1 MVASRR
7 VIEKFAEKSGFCNVI
22 TRTDD
27 LRKATDNFHALQ
39 GNIHKLILCLKDHQ
53 KSMNS
58 VRSSRLRIA
67 QQLQTLAEGT
77 PISGCVNSGKI
88 EQDSQSGSR
97 KSYVTIADALDQRS
111 TVLIDKFRLYV
122 IDYTVEWKKILK
134 NRVTQ
139 SLAAFEKTRLEYDH
153 YQRKMSSM
161 RKTVTALEKK
171 GKPIDPALN
180 QKIFRNEEKLEETK
194 ANYFMSHRKTV
205 LFLKEVTER
214 SWKDLHPLFVKL
226 AQFDCTFAKD
236 QATISS
242 DLNGVISALQ
252 KIALDNGMSKTARLK
267 NLMYADPEEIYTG
280 LPLRKIGTPNKTL
293 SVELGSAEDLVTEAQ
308 PHTTGAL
315 ILYED
320 SEVNKSLSK
329 PNENEMMPKEITEQV
344 GDLLNKMRNEINK
357 PDISSTLG
365 DIAYDFLENIQESST
380 KIAEFIPGKKT
391 SKPDFSNKGNKN
403 NISDTSNNDT
413 YLGQN
418 CAKMSSTDC
427 TIIDS
432 ITEHNN
438 TVAFTKNEVGT
449 RTSMP
454 ASYCQSSHPEMETRG
469 DNNNKDDGLES
480 EHLIK
485 REKPLRNR
493 CNLANAKNITRKS
506 SGNDGVFRGF
516 DIMKTLGRKSS
527 IENTTSN
534 PPLMEGP
541 THLNQLKTM
550 RSRRISENYTTTNV
564 VTEDDRKRAGPQTA
578 TDQEEEVP
586 RTDPRKKHVEELDH
600 EEKLA
605 DSFTNIATNAASV
618 QNNFEHKQLFTPSVS
633 LSNDEIEVSP

>member
-1 MVASRR
+1 
-7 VIEKFAEKSGFCNVI
+7 
-22 TRTDD
+22 
-27 LRKATDNFHALQ
+27 
-39 GNIHKLILCLKDHQ
+39 
-53 KSMNS
+53 MNS
-58 VRSSRLRIA
+58 VRSSRLRVA

-161 RKTVTALEKK
+161 RKTVTALEKR

-194 ANYFMSHRKTV
+194 ASYFMSHRKTV

-242 DLNGVISALQ
+242 DLNGVISILQ

-308 PHTTGAL
+308 PHTTSAL
-315 ILYED
+315 VLYED

-329 PNENEMMPKEITEQV
+329 PNDDEMMPKGITEQV
-344 GDLLNKMRNEINK
+344 GELLNKMRNEMNT
-357 PDISSTLG
+357 PDISSTLSS
-365 DIAYDFLENIQESST
+365 IAYDFIENIQESST
-380 KIAEFIPGKKT
+380 KTAEKIIPGKKT
-391 SKPDFSNKGNKN
+391 SNLDFSKKGNKN
-403 NISDTSNNDT
+403 NISDTLNNDT

-427 TIIDS
+427 AITAS

-438 TVAFTKNEVGT
+438 EVAFTKNEVGT
-449 RTSMP
+449 RTNMP

-469 DNNNKDDGLES
+469 DNNNKDNGLES
-480 EHLIK
+480 EHLKK
-485 REKPLRNR
+485 REKPLRKRSNV
-493 CNLANAKNITRKS
+493 ANAKNITRKS

-516 DIMKTLGRKSS
+516 DILKTFGRKPS
-527 IENTTSN
+527 IENTSSN
-534 PPLMEGP
+534 SLLIEGP
-541 THLNQLKTM
+541 AHLNQLKPM
-550 RSRRISENYTTTNV
+550 RSRRISEDFTTTNE

-578 TDQEEEVP
+578 DDQEEEVP
-586 RTDPRKKHVEELDH
+586 RTDPWMKNVEELYH
-600 EEKLA
+600 EENLA

-618 QNNFEHKQLFTPSVS
+618 QNNFEHSQLFTPCAS
-633 LSNDEIEVSP
+633 LNNDEIEVSP